1 MPQENTKRR
10 EVLAAIE
17 SVGAIADLAAK
28 KDGQYEYEIDLE
40 VIVYGRNYNGKL
52 VGPYVRL
59 LSYAPGE
66 EIVREGEWGGNT
78 FYIVVAGRADVYG
91 ATPQGRAKVAEI
103 PSGVQFGEM
112 SVLAGAQRNATV
124 RAPKDQAIQVLEVQ
138 RPALRLLR
146 KLPTFGQTLDAAYRK
161 HGRANL
167 IREIAKI
174 TELSNDAISQLESIS
189 KFRVYAKNHAL
200 FRAGELANRLYVLKS
215 GWARLT
221 PKTQLTN
228 IANVPGAGNGGS
240 PARNWNA
247 KSVETYVGPSHCFG
261 VDAIT
266 RDGEWEY
273 TCTLMERSEVLEISI
288 SKLRQQPELRETLL
302 LAFSGMAVPTESKAW
317 LESREPAPVARAQ
330 EDLIETGLVDATN
343 LLVMDMDL
351 CVRCGNCSMACH
363 QIHGQ
368 SRLVR
373 RGIHI
378 SRPVS
383 LKKNSSYQSV
393 LAPAVCLHC
402 KDPECLTGCPTGS
415 LARFPDG
422 QVDIAYKTCIGCADC
437 ATQCPYNAIS
447 MIPRQAAGGDKE
459 KSKAGDKKKNGKGD
473 QEKGGPGGRWKRWL
487 GLAAEPLPP
496 AVEQTDDL
504 LAVKCNLCAGTPLN
518 PDGVKRPAYS
528 CEESCPTGA
537 LLRVDPR
544 SYFAEIKNIEGLV
557 FKGPTQAIARHTSH
571 KDFGKRITHAIG
583 IAVTLLSIG
592 LTILGLM
599 DYGLE
604 TPIVGAWFDLRWF
617 TGIFGLIG
625 IAGVMTYPIR
635 KQIYKRR
642 AGPLRYW
649 MLGHS
654 YLGVIAGAVL
664 LLHGG
669 TNSGGTLTTALMISF
684 DLVILT
690 GLFGILCYFVAP
702 RMLTKIEGQPLLI
715 EDLIERRDEL
725 REELGATMAAASP
738 EARKLI
744 RKRVLKRCLSLPFL
758 FRQYLRRESLEQ
770 LTAMINR
777 ELKPVAKSL
786 SAYEQGNFFSAVEK
800 AVTMR
805 RVDALI
811 YLHHSLKMWLA
822 PHVIVTSLMLALMI
836 VHIVQVI
843 YFLAR

>member
-17 SVGAIADLAAK
+17 SVGAIADLTAK
-28 KDGQYEYEIDLE
+28 HDGHYEYEIDLE
-40 VIVYGRNYNGKL
+40 VMVYGRNYNGKL

-59 LSYAPGE
+59 LNYAPGE
-66 EIVREGEWGGNT
+66 EIVKEGEWGGNA

-112 SVLAGAQRNATV
+112 AVLAGTQRNATV

-146 KLPTFGQTLDAAYRK
+146 KLPTFGQTLDSAYRK
-161 HGRANL
+161 HGRSNL

-174 TELSNDAISQLESIS
+174 TELSPNAIQQLEGIS
-189 KFRVYAKNHAL
+189 KFRVYAKNHTL

-215 GWARLT
+215 GWARLA
-221 PKTQLTN
+221 PKTQLMN
-228 IANVPGAGNGGS
+228 IANGGDGANGRNS
-240 PARNWNA
+240 SRNWNA
-247 KSVETYVGPSHCFG
+247 KAGETYVGPSHCFG

-302 LAFSGMAVPTESKAW
+302 LAFSGMAIPSEAKDW
-317 LESREPAPVARAQ
+317 LESRAPAPVAKAQ

-378 SRPVS
+378 NRPVS
-383 LKKNSSYQSV
+383 LKKNSSYQSL

-402 KDPECLTGCPTGS
+402 KDPECLTGCPTGAI
-415 LARFPDG
+415 ARFPDG
-422 QVDIAYKTCIGCADC
+422 QVDIDNKTCIGCADC

-447 MIPRQAAGGDKE
+447 MIPRSGLGA
-459 KSKAGDKKKNGKGD
+459 KKNGKAADKKNGKAAD
-473 QEKGGPGGRWKRWL
+473 KKNGSSTGGWKSWL
-487 GLAAEPLPP
+487 RLGADPLPP
-496 AVEQTDDL
+496 AVEQTEDL
-504 LAVKCNLCAGTPLN
+504 LAVKCNLCAGTTLN
-518 PDGVKRPAYS
+518 PEGAKKPAYS

-537 LLRVDPR
+537 LLRVDPAA
-544 SYFAEIKNIEGLV
+544 YFAEVKNIEGLV

-571 KDFGKRITHAIG
+571 KDFGKRVTHAIG
-583 IAVTLLSIG
+583 IVLTLVSIAV
-592 LTILGLM
+592 TILGLLR
-599 DYGLE
+599 YGLE
-604 TPIVGAWFDLRWF
+604 TPLFGAWFDMRWLTGIVGF
-617 TGIFGLIG
+617 TGITAL
-625 IAGVMTYPIR
+625 MTYPVR

-649 MLGHS
+649 MMGHS
-654 YLGVIAGAVL
+654 YLGVIAGAIL

-669 TNSGGTLTTALMISF
+669 TESGGALTTALMISY

-702 RMLTKIEGQPLLI
+702 RMLTRIEGQPLLI
-715 EDLIERRDEL
+715 EDLLERREEL
-725 REELGATMAAASP
+725 SEELGATMAATSP
-738 EARKLI
+738 DAQKLI
-744 RKRVLKRCLSLPFL
+744 KKRVLKRCLSLAFL
-758 FRQYLRRESLEQ
+758 LRQYYKRESLDQ
-770 LTAMINR
+770 LITKVNR

-786 SAYEQGNFFSAVEK
+786 SAYEQGNFFSAIEK

-811 YLHHSLKMWLA
+811 YLHQSLKLWLA

-836 VHIVQVI
+836 VHIVQAL

>member
-17 SVGAIADLAAK
+17 SIGAIADLAAK
-28 KDGQYEYEIDLE
+28 RDGNYEYELDLE
-40 VIVYGRNYNGKL
+40 VIVYGRNYSGKQ

-59 LSYAPGE
+59 LTFAPGE
-66 EIVREGEWGGNT
+66 DIVREGEWGGNA
-78 FYIVVAGRADVYG
+78 FYIVVAGRAEVYG
-91 ATPQGRAKVAEI
+91 ATPQGPAKVAEI
-103 PSGVQFGEM
+103 PAGVQFGEM
-112 SVLAGAQRNATV
+112 SVLAGTQRNATV
-124 RAPKDQAIQVLEVQ
+124 RAPKDQTVQVLEVQ

-146 KLPTFGQTLDAAYRK
+146 KLPTFGQALDATYRK

-167 IREIAKI
+167 IREIAKV
-174 TELSNDAISQLESIS
+174 TDLSAEAISQLESIS

-200 FRAGELANRLYVLKS
+200 FRAGELANKLYVLKS
-215 GWARLT
+215 GWARLS
-221 PKTQLTN
+221 PKTQLLN
-228 IANVPGAGNGGS
+228 IEGSGDVGNGRGLI
-240 PARNWNA
+240 RNWNA
-247 KSVETYVGPSHCFG
+247 KSVESYVGPSHCFG

-273 TCTLMERSEVLEISI
+273 TCRLMERSEVLEIPI

-317 LESREPAPVARAQ
+317 LESREPAPVAKAQ
-330 EDLIETGLVDATN
+330 EELIETGLVDATN

-373 RGIHI
+373 RGIHVN
-378 SRPVS
+378 RPVS

-402 KDPECLTGCPTGS
+402 ADPECLTGCPTGAI
-415 LARFPDG
+415 ARFPDG
-422 QVDIAYKTCIGCADC
+422 QVDIDYKTCIGCADC
-437 ATQCPYNAIS
+437 ATQCPYEAIS
-447 MIPRQAAGGDKE
+447 MIPR
-459 KSKAGDKKKNGKGD
+459 KAREGENGKG
-473 QEKGGPGGRWKRWL
+473 KHGGRLRRWL
-487 GLAAEPLPP
+487 RLAAEPLPP
-496 AVEQTDDL
+496 AVEQTDEL

-518 PDGVKRPAYS
+518 PKGAKRQAYS

-544 SYFAEIKNIEGLV
+544 SYFAEIKNIEGLI

-571 KDFGKRITHAIG
+571 KDAGKRVTHAIG
-583 IAVTLLSIG
+583 IIVTLVSIA
-592 LTILGLM
+592 LTVLGLM

-604 TPIVGAWFDLRWF
+604 TPLLGSSWFDMRWLTGIVGF
-617 TGIFGLIG
+617 TGIVGLM
-625 IAGVMTYPIR
+625 AYPVR

-649 MLGHS
+649 MLSHS
-654 YLGVIAGAVL
+654 YLGVIGGTVL

-669 TNSGGTLTTALMISF
+669 VQSGGALTTALMISF

-690 GLFGILCYFVAP
+690 GLFGILCYYVAP
-702 RMLTKIEGQPLLI
+702 RMLTRIEGQPLLI
-715 EDLIERRDEL
+715 EDLLARREEL

-744 RKRVLKRCLSLPFL
+744 KKRVLKRCLSLRFL
-758 FRQYLRRESLEQ
+758 LRQYLQRESLDQ
-770 LTAMINR
+770 LIGAVNAK
-777 ELKPVAKSL
+777 LKPAAKNL
-786 SAYEQGNFFSAVEK
+786 SAYELGNFFSAVEK

-811 YLHHSLKMWLA
+811 YLHQSLKLWLA

-836 VHIVQVI
+836 VHIIQVI